1 MPFPYFPA
9 FVELV
14 ADGGS
19 SLVVLTY
26 SVNNAYSRVQ
36 IGTRLTHSVIS
47 VSWTCMLFHTSFVKW
62 SRGSEASLRE
72 RWCSW
77 LPSGRILKR
86 LLPCELCIELKLI
99 LYRYEGRIDRAVT
112 AVTCPTSNRKW
123 GLEVSIGTSSGSY
136 SVATMF
142 AWKVLFVVQSRV
154 KIVKVESEL
163 KVKIACWSSTIDS
176 CHLSYVPQKSHL
188 GILMSC
194 GILACTNRK
203 HSESGQCI
211 PAYPTF
217 LDTRVISKIYGQI
230 YHALDLFKR
239 YIGWNYQI

>member
-1 MPFPYFPA
+1 MLSVPFPYFPA

-99 LYRYEGRIDRAVT
+99 LYRYEGRIERWQLSLIPRVIENEGWKCQLERHLVVILSRQCLLGRCCLLFNQEWRLWKSRVNWKSKSRVEVRQLT
-112 AVTCPTSNRKW
+112 VVTCHTFHKKATW
-123 GLEVSIGTSSGSY
+123 GFLW
-136 SVATMF
+136 VAVF
-142 AWKVLFVVQSRV
+142 
-154 KIVKVESEL
+154 
-163 KVKIACWSSTIDS
+163 
-176 CHLSYVPQKSHL
+176 
-188 GILMSC
+188 
-194 GILACTNRK
+194 
-203 HSESGQCI
+203 
-211 PAYPTF
+211 
-217 LDTRVISKIYGQI
+217 
-230 YHALDLFKR
+230 
-239 YIGWNYQI
+239 